1 MARLVKNHVEPQHA
15 KILAIG
21 TANPPNVYYQ
31 KDYPDFLFRVTKK
44 EHITDL
50 KEKFDRIC
58 NCNFCKYYSGYIMHM
73 REITIYL
80 YISRIKKC
88 YLYLT
93 EELLKANP
101 NIYTYGAPSL
111 DVGQDM
117 LNVEVPKL
125 GQQAALKAIK
135 ECGQPIS
142 EITHLILRTAS
153 CVHHISCAGCYAGMT
168 ILRLAKVFVENNEGA
183 RVFVV
188 CAEIFT
194 LYFHELTDTHVDIL
208 VGQALFANGASAV
221 IVGANPDPET
231 ESSLFEIMAC
241 RQTIVPNSEH
251 GVVIHIHEIGFE
263 YYLSEEVPKLVGGNN
278 RDWNFLFFSEH
289 PGGRAIVDQVEEQL
303 SLKEGKLRAIRHV
316 LSEYGNMGA
325 PFVLFILDEI
335 RNKSIKEGKATTAK
349 GLEWGIVINV
359 GPGLTIETIV
369 LHSES
374 ITGKNLG

>member
-1 MARLVKNHVEPQHA
+1 MGKIPIPSALSLSNGALVKNHVEPQHA

-111 DVGQDM
+111 DVSQDM
-117 LNVEVPKL
+117 LNAEVPKL

-135 ECGQPIS
+135 EWGQPIS
-142 EITHLILRTAS
+142 EITHLIFRTAS
-153 CVHHISCAGCYAGMT
+153 CVHHILCGQFSLAGCYAGAT
-168 ILRLAKVFVENNEGA
+168 VLRLAKDFAENNEGA

-188 CAEIFT
+188 CAKIFT

-251 GVVIHIHEIGFE
+251 GVVVHIREIGRSPKTCWWKCCDYVTKTF
-263 YYLSEEVPKLVGGNN
+263 EEVDGKN

-289 PGGRAIVDQVEEQL
+289 LGGRAIVDQVEEQL
-303 SLKEGKLRAIRHV
+303 SLKERKLRAIRHV
-316 LSEYGNMGA
+316 
-325 PFVLFILDEI
+325 
-335 RNKSIKEGKATTAK
+335 
-349 GLEWGIVINV
+349 
-359 GPGLTIETIV
+359 
-369 LHSES
+369 
-374 ITGKNLG
+374 